1 MSSVYLAHHGIK
13 GMRWGIRQWQ
23 NPDGSLTPAGR
34 IRYGVGAGAKMAG
47 SAAKTVGKATGAVVK
62 TTGKA
67 VGSAAK
73 TVGKAI
79 RKKVAPTD
87 EELDEQI
94 EAEKSK
100 IRHKEKKEE
109 LKRLKETGKIEDP
122 NDKVGHKKYSQMSD
136 KEVDSRISRLKKEAE
151 LAELEFTKDMG
162 PGKRMVLKALRDGAS
177 KGITTATQTAFTKL
191 GKRFSDNILKDDSKK
206 SDKNDDN
213 DSNDNNN
220 NNNNNNNND
229 NNNNNNSGGKKKK
242 NKNKQND
249 TQKQSSEVSNDD
261 ARAEREREFGRK
273 LRKVGDAA
281 RRAKIDAHAVRVVT
295 ESRVGRTIDTA
306 KMNYRHK
313 KMVRDNER
321 FMRDLERDKKKSE
334 YNNLIALNGS
344 RTERQIKEQGPYVPF
359 QNKKRVRHS
368 GMELVYIPHIDK

>member
-1 MSSVYLAHHGIK
+1 MSNLYLAHHGVK

-34 IRYGVGAGAKMAG
+34 IRYGAGAAVKVAG

-73 TVGKAI
+73 TVGKAV

-87 EELDEQI
+87 AELDEQI

-122 NDKVGHKKYSQMSD
+122 NDEVGHKKYSQMSD
-136 KEVDSRISRLKKEAE
+136 KEVDSRITRLKKEAE

-162 PGKRMVLKALRDGAS
+162 PGKRMVLKALREGTS

-191 GKRFSDNILKDDSKK
+191 GKKFSDNILKDDSDNK
-206 SDKNDDN
+206 SDKNDG
-213 DSNDNNN
+213 NDNNN
-220 NNNNNNNND
+220 NNNNNNGND
-229 NNNNNNSGGKKKK
+229 NNNNNSGGKKK

-249 TQKQSSEVSNDD
+249 AQNQSNGDSSDD
-261 ARAEREREFGRK
+261 AKAAREKEFGRK
-273 LRKVGDAA
+273 LGQARSAA
-281 RRAKIDAHAVRVVT
+281 HKIGTNARANAVATKAHV
-295 ESRVGRTIDTA
+295 ETA
-306 KMNYRHK
+306 
-313 KMVRDNER
+313 
-321 FMRDLERDKKKSE
+321 LAKSE
-334 YNNLIALNGS
+334 RERRLKKWEREDLIEETRS
-344 RTERQIKEQGPYVPF
+344 RTESQIREQGPYVPF

>member
-1 MSSVYLAHHGIK
+1 MSNLYLAHHGIK

-34 IRYGVGAGAKMAG
+34 IRYGAGAAVKVAG

-73 TVGKAI
+73 TVGKAV

-87 EELDEQI
+87 AELDEQI

-122 NDKVGHKKYSQMSD
+122 NDEVGHKKYSQMSD
-136 KEVDSRISRLKKEAE
+136 KEVDSRITRLKKEAE

-162 PGKRMVLKALRDGAS
+162 PGKRMVLKALREGTS

-191 GKRFSDNILKDDSKK
+191 GKKFSDNILKDDSDNK
-206 SDKNDDN
+206 SDKNDG
-213 DSNDNNN
+213 NDNNN
-220 NNNNNNNND
+220 NNNNNNGND
-229 NNNNNNSGGKKKK
+229 NNNNSGGKKK

-249 TQKQSSEVSNDD
+249 AQNQSNGDSSDD
-261 ARAEREREFGRK
+261 AKAAREKEFGRK
-273 LRKVGDAA
+273 LGQARSAA
-281 RRAKIDAHAVRVVT
+281 HKIGTNARANAVATKAHV
-295 ESRVGRTIDTA
+295 ETA
-306 KMNYRHK
+306 
-313 KMVRDNER
+313 
-321 FMRDLERDKKKSE
+321 LAKSE
-334 YNNLIALNGS
+334 RKRRLKKW
-344 RTERQIKEQGPYVPF
+344 EREDLLE
-359 QNKKRVRHS
+359 NEKRVRHS

>member
-13 GMRWGIRQWQ
+13 GMRWGIRQYQ

-34 IRYGVGAGAKMAG
+34 IRYGAGAAAKVAG

-73 TVGKAI
+73 TVSKAV

-87 EELDEQI
+87 AELDEQI

-109 LKRLKETGKIEDP
+109 LKRLKETGKIENE

-136 KEVDSRISRLKKEAE
+136 KDVDSRIARLKKEAE

-162 PGKRMVLKALRDGAS
+162 PGKRMVLKALKEGAS
-177 KGITTATQTAFTKL
+177 KGISVATQTAITKL
-191 GKRFSDNILKDDSKK
+191 GKTFSDNILKDDSDNK
-206 SDKNDDN
+206 SNKNDGN
-213 DSNDNNN
+213 D
-220 NNNNNNNND
+220 NND
-229 NNNNNNSGGKKKK
+229 NNDNNNNSGGKKK
-242 NKNKQND
+242 NKNKQN
-249 TQKQSSEVSNDD
+249 KQNDAQNQSNGDSSDN
-261 ARAEREREFGRK
+261 ARAAREKEIGRK
-273 LRKVGDAA
+273 LGQARSAA
-281 RRAKIDAHAVRVVT
+281 QKIGTNARANAVATKAHV
-295 ESRVGRTIDTA
+295 ETA
-306 KMNYRHK
+306 
-313 KMVRDNER
+313 
-321 FMRDLERDKKKSE
+321 LAKSE
-334 YNNLIALNGS
+334 RKRRLKKWEREDLLEKTRS
-344 RTERQIKEQGPYVPF
+344 RTDAQIRDQGPYVPF
-359 QNKKRVRHS
+359 QNRKRVRHS